1 MALEYIDE
9 VVQTNYT
16 ITGVTDES
24 YPVWDFSTVYPKGTK
39 VIYNYKIYEAYTII
53 PLPVYYVYNI
63 EEESIYIPSSSTFVS
78 TTTFNAA
85 NEFENKFIYIEDT
98 DIIYKYKGMSP
109 ITQHPSTIDFTS
121 SDWESL
127 GKQLNGYASNIIYP
141 DVSPLYW
148 KDSGYVNSK
157 RAFDNSNPSQTI
169 GDGNTIVYKFNTSR
183 VDRIAFFSLDASIIT
198 IKVHMTTQP
207 EDSTNT
213 IETTYYLFERKGEHF
228 YEIVTQ
234 QFELARTG
242 YYTIPSAVTQEITIT
257 ITNSGGLAAVGD
269 ITLGQA
275 KTIGVVLDGLTND
288 ITDYST
294 YSSDTAA
301 SDTYTE
307 GGYRKT
313 NSFTVSFPTENM
325 DTVQTQLE
333 SRRGKVTVYNLNPN
347 SSESFL
353 RIKGFLRSRPIDYI
367 SNSTKSKISIKIE
380 GRIE

>member
-1 MALEYIDE
+1 MALEYIEE
-9 VVQTNYT
+9 VIQDDYYVA
-16 ITGVTDES
+16 GVTDES
-24 YPVWDFSTVYPKGTK
+24 YPAWDFKTVYSKSTK
-39 VIYNYKIYEAYTII
+39 VIYNDKIYEAYTII
-53 PLPVYYVYNI
+53 PRPTYYVYS
-63 EEESIYIPSSSTFVS
+63 EEADSIYIPSEATYVDTLS
-78 TTTFNAA
+78 FNSA
-85 NEFENKFIYIEDT
+85 NEFENKFIYFEDT
-98 DIIYKYKGMSP
+98 EIMYEYIGDIP
-109 ITQHPSTIDFTS
+109 ITNIPALIDFTS
-121 SDWESL
+121 ADWINL
-127 GKQLNGYASNIIYP
+127 GKQLNGYVSNIIYP
-141 DVSPLYW
+141 DISPLYW

-169 GDGNTIVYKFNTSR
+169 GDGNSITFIFNTSR
-183 VDRIAFFSLDASIIT
+183 VNRIAMFSMDASIIT

-213 IETTYYLFERKGEHF
+213 VENTYYMFERTGEHF
-228 YEIVTQ
+228 YEILTQ
-234 QFELARTG
+234 EIKLERTG
-242 YYTIPSAVTQEITIT
+242 YFEIPMAVTQKITIT
-257 ITNSGGLAAVGD
+257 LTNTGGAAAVGD
-269 ITLGQA
+269 MTLGQA

-347 SSESFL
+347 SNESFL